1 MCVHDW
7 WEIYV
12 YNINVISA
20 VGEIGPF
27 IIQENKHEG
36 GVIRGVPFA
45 VKKKFQGDR
54 QPPGRLSNETAEN
67 IAASRRKF
75 RRKYDDSVS
84 LR

>member
-27 IIQENKHEG
+27 IIQENKHEE
-36 GVIRGVPFA
+36 GVIQGVPFA
-45 VKKKFQGDR
+45 VKKKI
-54 QPPGRLSNETAEN
+54 PGRSSTAWSAVKWN
-67 IAASRRKF
+67 G
-75 RRKYDDSVS
+75 RKYCGVQAQIPEKI
-84 LR
+84 RR